1 MRHLF
6 RSSRFVIQLKNL
18 SCVCMQAVLL
28 TILSSCSSTSLT
40 DSWQAP
46 TLHRDAM
53 NNVLVVGMTA
63 NTTNRIL
70 FERGFVQ
77 ALTDKGIQA
86 TASYDVIGDAMP
98 TREKVTAYVSK
109 SDIRFVIATRYGG
122 SEVQKERV
130 PESVRTYYTGPYYPT
145 YAGYWGQYGNTV
157 TMTRESYVDTKTTV
171 VLTTSIFD
179 AKSEELVWVGRS
191 KTFEVGSI
199 AFEANELAH
208 QVINKISR

>member
-6 RSSRFVIQLKNL
+6 RSAQFVMQLKNL
-18 SCVCMQAVLL
+18 SGVCLQAILL
-28 TILSSCSSTSLT
+28 TSLSSCSSTSLT

-53 NNVLVVGMTA
+53 DNVLVVGMTA

-109 SDIRFVIATRYGG
+109 SNTQFVIATRFGG
-122 SEVQKERV
+122 TEVQKERV
-130 PESVRTYYTGPYYPT
+130 PESVRTYYTGPYYSS
-145 YAGYWGQYGNTV
+145 YAGYWGQYGDTV

-199 AFEANELAH
+199 AFEANELAQ
-208 QVINKISR
+208 QVINNIRK